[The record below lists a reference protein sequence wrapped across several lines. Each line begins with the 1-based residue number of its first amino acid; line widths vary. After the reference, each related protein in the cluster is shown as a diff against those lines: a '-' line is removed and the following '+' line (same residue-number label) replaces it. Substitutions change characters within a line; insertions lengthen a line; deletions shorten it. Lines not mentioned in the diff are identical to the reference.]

1 MDKGFNFSIGPGLI
15 AHWLSYFKVFTSII
29 FYHVGQMPSDVKW
42 RKREKRNDKEHHEK
56 ASFSYS
62 RVFERGFF
70 CFIFEKTSCEE
81 KVQVNFLSEAAV
93 RRCTSK

>member
-29 FYHVGQMPSDVKW
+29 FYYVGQMPSDVKW

-56 ASFSYS
+56 ASVFHIAEYS
-62 RVFERGFF
+62 NGVVF
-70 CFIFEKTSCEE
+70 
-81 KVQVNFLSEAAV
+81 VLFL
-93 RRCTSK
+93 RKYFLHFQCYLLM